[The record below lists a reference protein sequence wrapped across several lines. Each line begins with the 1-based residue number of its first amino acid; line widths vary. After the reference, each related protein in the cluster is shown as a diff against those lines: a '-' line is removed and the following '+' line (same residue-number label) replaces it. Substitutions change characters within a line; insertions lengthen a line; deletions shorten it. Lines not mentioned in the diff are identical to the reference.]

1 MSPAPVSLT
10 PASDGEGPQ
19 VVLVR
24 QEGHEDE
31 TMEVQPLHQ
40 DPVMICCQEVQ
51 EESNSC
57 FTASLMAKTEN
68 MSKTCDNTFTDH
80 FVRYTCSPAY

>member
-1 MSPAPVSLT
+1 MSLT

-57 FTASLMAKTEN
+57 FTASLMTKTEN
-68 MSKTCDNTFTDH
+68 MSKTCSLITLLGIPVHLLVN
-80 FVRYTCSPAY
+80 AKI